1 MNNKDLN
8 SLFEAY
14 NSMYDDSGETNL
26 QASEEKLNKL
36 VSGFLNVIAQTDF
49 NLSYEIFAKAVS
61 KILKEEYGS
70 HLYDSFIEE
79 IKKNLSVES
88 SYEESMEITTESK
101 KKVNPWA
108 VCGKIKDSDKK
119 ERCVKDVKKS
129 AKKYKKEITSKPV
142 KKNKK

>member
-14 NSMYDDSGETNL
+14 NSMYDDSIETNS
-26 QASEEKLNKL
+26 QDSEEKFNKL

-49 NLSYEIFAKAVS
+49 DLSYEIFAKAVS

-70 HLYDSFIEE
+70 HLYNSFIEE
-79 IKKNLSVES
+79 IKKNLNVES
-88 SYEESMEITTESK
+88 SYEESMKITTESK

-119 ERCVKDVKKS
+119 ERCVKGVKKG
-129 AKKYKKEITSKPV
+129 AKKIQKRNNI
-142 KKNKK
+142 